1 MSTERVIVQR
11 GVYKALEQAVVNLV
25 KPLKSGDANEVKLG
39 ALFDERSAENVVN
52 MLKEA
57 KEAGADILL
66 GDLNRDGAVVQPHV
80 VAGVKPGMRMF
91 ENESFG
97 PGRCTLSYVRRPLTS
112 YVSSWPHG
120 CRYC

>member
-1 MSTERVIVQR
+1 LR
-11 GVYKALEQAVVNLV
+11 
-25 KPLKSGDANEVKLG
+25 SGDAKNVALG

-66 GDLNRDGAVVQPHV
+66 GDLKRDGAVVQPHV
-80 VAGVKPGMRMF
+80 VTGVKPGMRIF

-97 PGRCTLSYVRRPLTS
+97 PSKFLL
-112 YVSSWPHG
+112 
-120 CRYC
+120 